1 MMRLRRTSR
10 AVAALAT
17 TTLLASCASVQ
28 RVPPLP
34 LQTAF
39 TAELPFTVE
48 SAPLAI
54 ARGDTLV
61 RCRVR
66 RAVVPLSEVCG
77 DTVFFSAVMS
87 SVPAR
92 GQPSCSLEGPG
103 IIALGGQ
110 AQVRSEIVRSDSVLT
125 LFAVLAVVPVV
136 VGLRVILRLMGR

>member
-1 MMRLRRTSR
+1 M
-10 AVAALAT
+10 
-17 TTLLASCASVQ
+17 Q

-39 TAELPFTVE
+39 TAELPFTIE
-48 SAPLAI
+48 SAPVALAP
-54 ARGDTLV
+54 GDTPV

-66 RAVVPLSEVCG
+66 RAVVRLSEVRG
-77 DTVFFSAVMS
+77 DTVFFSGVMS

-92 GQPSCSLEGPG
+92 GQARCSLEGPG

-125 LFAVLAVVPVV
+125 VFAVLAILPAAI
-136 VGLRVILRLMGR
+136 GLRMVLWFMVLVL